1 MKEYTVNIRVRAKS
15 SVKVT
20 AENAEA
26 AINKARKMYEIGA
39 VVIKPSPYIDCAVQY
54 STLSDD
60 PYSSCSVMQLDY
72 DYDD

>member
-1 MKEYTVNIRVRAKS
+1 MNEYTVYIRVRAKS
-15 SVKVT
+15 SVKVK

-26 AINKARKMYEIGA
+26 AINKARKMYEGGEI
-39 VVIKPSPYIDCAVQY
+39 VIKPNPYIDCAVQY

-60 PYSSCSVMQLDY
+60 PYSTCNVMQRDY